1 VAEVVTALPF
11 LGRSHH
17 TGEDELRYPS
27 AWCAIGGYL
36 LGRDMSTRDGQPFLH
51 PTRIDI
57 PVEIRLYLMTL
68 LNQTLAC
75 TVDLRSQVKQ
85 ASWNVKGKEGAQLR
99 VVFAAMAIELDAYTD
114 LMAERLVVLGGVA
127 WGTVRTAAMQSTLP
141 EYPGAITAGDAH
153 VLALA
158 ERFAPYTTAMR
169 DAIAH
174 AADVGDADT
183 AAVYTDISRG
193 VDNRLQFLEA
203 YLHP

>member
-1 VAEVVTALPF
+1 ME
-11 LGRSHH
+11 RH
-17 TGEDELRYPS
+17 
-27 AWCAIGGYL
+27 
-36 LGRDMSTRDGQPFLH
+36 MSDRDGHPVLH

-85 ASWNVKGKEGAQLR
+85 ASWNVKGKEGAQLHA
-99 VVFAAMAIELDAYTD
+99 VFATIATELDAYAD

-127 WGTVRTAAMQSTLP
+127 LGTARTAAMQSTLA
-141 EYPGAITAGDAH
+141 EYPSTIAASEAH

-158 ERFAPYTTAMR
+158 DRFAPYTTAVR
-169 DAIAH
+169 NGITY

-183 AAVYTDISRG
+183 AAIYTDISRR
-193 VDNRLQFLEA
+193 VDKRLQFLEA

>member
-1 VAEVVTALPF
+1 VERHISD
-11 LGRSHH
+11 G
-17 TGEDELRYPS
+17 
-27 AWCAIGGYL
+27 
-36 LGRDMSTRDGQPFLH
+36 DGQPVLH
-51 PTRIDI
+51 STRIDI
-57 PVEIRLYLMTL
+57 PAEIRLYLMTL

-85 ASWNVKGKEGAQLR
+85 AAWNVKGKEGAQLR
-99 VVFAAMAIELDAYTD
+99 AVFATTATELDAYAD
-114 LMAERLVVLGGVA
+114 LMAQRLVVLGGMA
-127 WGTVRTAAMQSTLP
+127 LGTVRTAARQSTLP
-141 EYPGAITAGDAH
+141 EYPSAITAGDAH

-169 DAIAH
+169 DAITH

-193 VDNRLQFLEA
+193 VDKRLQFLEA